1 MYEIALQKA
10 KSFYKEYARKSGDKS
25 VTHYCPGCGHGVAHK
40 YIAEALDDFGLAEK
54 TIFCAP
60 VGCSVFTYYYFDT
73 GNIQCAHGRAPAVAT
88 GVKRPNPDSVV
99 ISYQGDG
106 DLAAIGGN
114 EIIQAANRGEQIAV
128 FFINNAIYGMTGGQM
143 APTTLV
149 GQKTAT
155 CPRGRDVHNEG
166 NPMRMCE
173 LIAQLEAAVYVERVS
188 LHSAA
193 SRAKAR
199 RAVRKALQIQKEKK
213 GFTFVEILSQCPT
226 NWKMGSAQSL
236 KWIEESML
244 PVFPVQMFKDVSETA
259 QPFSTLKHTVGE
271 GGLLGVLELPEED
284 EAPLPV
290 TGEIPPQFLN
300 PRIKISGFGGQG
312 VLLLGQAMA
321 QLGMMQGYNVSW
333 LPSYGPEMRG
343 GTAHCHVTIS
353 SDPIGSPMI
362 TASTVCVAFNKPSL
376 VKFETEL
383 VPGGL
388 LIYNTSMIDIDPTR
402 KDVEWLPIPATRIAQ
417 DLGNIRF
424 ANMVMLGAFVEKTR
438 LIPMETAVKGLPMF
452 IYAKKFIPDNV
463 KALEAGAAWVRENS
477 AK

>member
-10 KSFYKEYARKSGDKS
+10 KSFYKSYTRKSGNQD

-40 YIAEALDDFGLAEK
+40 YIAEALDDFGLAGK
-54 TIFCAP
+54 TIVCAP

-88 GVKRPNPDSVV
+88 GVKRANPDGVV

-114 EIIQAANRGEQIAV
+114 EIIQAANRGEHIAV

-155 CPRGRDVHNEG
+155 CPRGRDPHNEG
-166 NPMRMCE
+166 FPVKMCE
-173 LIAQLEAAVYVERVS
+173 LISQLEAAVYVERVS

-199 RAVRKALQIQKEKK
+199 RAIRKALEIQKEKK
-213 GFTFVEILSQCPT
+213 GFTFVEVLAQCPT
-226 NWKMGSAQSL
+226 NWKLNAPDSL
-236 KWIEESML
+236 KFIEEQMM
-244 PVFPVQMFKDVSETA
+244 PVFPVKVFKDVSETA
-259 QPFSTLKHTVGE
+259 EPAPARLPNVTGSA
-271 GGLLGVLELPEED
+271 LLPVLELPETD
-284 EAPLPV
+284 EAPTPAENV
-290 TGEIPPQFLN
+290 PEQYRN
-300 PRIKISGFGGQG
+300 PRIKIAGFGGQG
-312 VLLLGQAMA
+312 VLLLGVGMA
-321 QLGMMQGYNVSW
+321 QLGMMQGHNVSW

-343 GTAHCHVTIS
+343 GTAHCHVNIS
-353 SDPIGSPMI
+353 DVPIGSPMI
-362 TASTVCVAFNKPSL
+362 TASTVCVAMNKPSL
-376 VKFETEL
+376 EKFEQEL

-388 LIYNTSMIDIDPTR
+388 LIYNTSMIDIEPSR

-417 DLGNIRF
+417 ELGNIRF
-424 ANMVMLGAFVEKTR
+424 ANMVILGAFVEKTR
-438 LIPMETAVKGLPMF
+438 LIPMETAVKGLPIF
-452 IYAKKFIPDNV
+452 IYAKKFIPDNI
-463 KALEAGAAWVRENS
+463 KALQAGADYVRNM
-477 AK
+477 KK

>member
-10 KSFYKEYARKSGDKS
+10 KSFYKSYTRKSGNKD

-40 YIAEALDDFGLAEK
+40 YIAEALDDFGLAGK
-54 TIFCAP
+54 TIVCAP

-88 GVKRPNPDSVV
+88 GVKRANPDGVV

-114 EIIQAANRGEQIAV
+114 EIIQAANRGEHIAV

-155 CPRGRDVHNEG
+155 CPRGRDPHNEG
-166 NPMRMCE
+166 FPVKMCE
-173 LIAQLEAAVYVERVS
+173 LISQLEAAVYVERVS

-199 RAVRKALQIQKEKK
+199 RAIRKALEIQKEKK
-213 GFTFVEILSQCPT
+213 GFTFVEVLAQCPT
-226 NWKMGSAQSL
+226 NWKLNAPDSL
-236 KWIEESML
+236 KFIEEQMM
-244 PVFPVQMFKDVSETA
+244 PVFPVKLFKDVSETA
-259 QPFSTLKHTVGE
+259 EPAPARLPNVTGSA
-271 GGLLGVLELPEED
+271 LLPVLELPETD
-284 EAPLPV
+284 EAPTPAENV
-290 TGEIPPQFLN
+290 PEQYRN
-300 PRIKISGFGGQG
+300 PRIKIAGFGGQG
-312 VLLLGQAMA
+312 VLLLGVGMA
-321 QLGMMQGYNVSW
+321 QLGMMQGHNVSW

-343 GTAHCHVTIS
+343 GTAHCHVNIS
-353 SDPIGSPMI
+353 EVPIGSPMI
-362 TASTVCVAFNKPSL
+362 TASTVCVAMNKPSL
-376 VKFETEL
+376 EKFEQEL

-388 LIYNTSMIDIDPTR
+388 LIYNTSMIDIEPAR

-417 DLGNIRF
+417 ELGNIRF
-424 ANMVMLGAFVEKTR
+424 ANMVILGAFVEKTR
-438 LIPMETAVKGLPMF
+438 LIPMETAVKGLPIF
-452 IYAKKFIPDNV
+452 IYAKKFIPDNI
-463 KALEAGAAWVRENS
+463 KALQAGADYVKNM
-477 AK
+477 KK

>member
-10 KSFYKEYARKSGDKS
+10 KSFYKSYTRKSGNKD

-40 YIAEALDDFGLAEK
+40 YIAEALDDFGLAGK
-54 TIFCAP
+54 TIVCAP

-88 GVKRPNPDSVV
+88 GVKRANPDGVV

-114 EIIQAANRGEQIAV
+114 EIIQAANRGEHIAV

-155 CPRGRDVHNEG
+155 CPRGRDPHNEG
-166 NPMRMCE
+166 FPVKMCE
-173 LIAQLEAAVYVERVS
+173 LISQLEAAVYVERVS

-199 RAVRKALQIQKEKK
+199 RAIRKALEIQKEKK
-213 GFTFVEILSQCPT
+213 GFTFVEVLAQCPT
-226 NWKMGSAQSL
+226 NWKMNAPDSL
-236 KWIEESML
+236 KFIEEQMM
-244 PVFPVQMFKDVSETA
+244 PVFPVKLFKDVSETA
-259 QPFSTLKHTVGE
+259 EPAPARLPNVT
-271 GGLLGVLELPEED
+271 GGALLPVLELPETD
-284 EAPLPV
+284 EAPTPAENV
-290 TGEIPPQFLN
+290 PEQYRN
-300 PRIKISGFGGQG
+300 PRIKIAGFGGQG
-312 VLLLGQAMA
+312 VLLLGVGMA
-321 QLGMMQGYNVSW
+321 QLGMMQGHNVSW

-343 GTAHCHVTIS
+343 GTAHCHVNIS
-353 SDPIGSPMI
+353 DVPIGSPMI
-362 TASTVCVAFNKPSL
+362 TASTVCVAMNKPSL
-376 VKFETEL
+376 EKFEQEL

-388 LIYNTSMIDIDPTR
+388 LIYNTSMIDIEPAR

-417 DLGNIRF
+417 ELGNIRF
-424 ANMVMLGAFVEKTR
+424 ANMVILGAFVEKTR
-438 LIPMETAVKGLPMF
+438 LIPMETAVKGLPIF
-452 IYAKKFIPDNV
+452 IYAKKFIPDNI
-463 KALEAGAAWVRENS
+463 KALQAGADYVKNM
-477 AK
+477 KK